1 MRYIKNQIT
10 TRSISLVVALF
21 VAFMI
26 PGVSNAA
33 TITVDEAID
42 DDPAV
47 DNGSCSLREAIT
59 SANTDTP
66 VDSCTA
72 GSGFD
77 DIVFDPSL
85 EGETIV
91 LTIEGFEEDLNA
103 TGDLDITDDLTIT
116 GPVSDEASSIV
127 IDGNGTDRVIDIH
140 SGEIELSGLTIQN
153 GGLVTRGGGVF
164 ARSDNGDL
172 LVENVV
178 IRENEVISPA
188 LLDSGAD
195 GGGIAIRM
203 PTVIR
208 DSLVT
213 LNSAA
218 SSGESIADDAR
229 GGGIWMGTNLTP
241 GTIRIENSRIVDNQ
255 VESTDMGT
263 ADGAGIAIRQGSM
276 GEVEIVDSEISGNT
290 GTGNTRSSQGVG
302 ISMLRGTHSIINS
315 TISENLGSGVRVRG
329 AAIWTRESTI
339 EINNV
344 TITENSA
351 MCDGEAPCVGGYLD
365 EVDTTEEI
373 TNSIIAGNTATG
385 GSVNEPDC
393 RGDVESQGFN
403 ILGDNTGC
411 NFIEST
417 GDQIGNVEGGGS
429 PVDPLLGPL
438 ADNGGSTLTHS
449 LLEGSPAID
458 MGDPADPA
466 GAGTCETEDQRGEMR
481 PFDGDDDGTAR
492 CDIGAFE
499 LQFAVGTRGDSGCA
513 ISDKVAGNSL
523 ISVNAILILIPVFVF
538 MRRKLIRSRY
548 KSKVKI

>member
-1 MRYIKNQIT
+1 MDKVINTYLSIILIT
-10 TRSISLVVALF
+10 VLITAAFSLPAY
-21 VAFMI
+21 
-26 PGVSNAA
+26 AA

-59 SANTDTP
+59 SANTDTAL
-66 VDSCTA
+66 DSCTA

-77 DIVFDPSL
+77 DIIFDPSM

-103 TGDLDITDDLTIT
+103 TGDLDITDDLTIS
-116 GPVSDEASSIV
+116 GPTSDEPSSIV

-140 SGEIELSGLTIQN
+140 SGEIRVSAITIQN
-153 GGLVTRGGGVF
+153 GGLVTTGGGIY

-172 LVENVV
+172 LVEDVV
-178 IRENEVISPA
+178 IRENEVTSPA
-188 LLDSGAD
+188 LLDSGAN

-208 DSLVT
+208 DSVIT

-218 SSGESIADDAR
+218 SSGESVADDAT
-229 GGGIWMGTNLTP
+229 GGGIWKGTNTIP
-241 GTIRIENSRIVDNQ
+241 GTTRIVKSRIVENQ

-276 GEVEIVDSEISGNT
+276 DEVEIVGSEISGNT

-302 ISMLRGTHSIINS
+302 IFMQRGSLSIINS
-315 TISENLGSGVRVRG
+315 TISENTGSGVKVRG
-329 AAIWTRESTI
+329 AAIWSRESNIT
-339 EINNV
+339 INNV
-344 TITENSA
+344 TITENNA
-351 MCDGEAPCVGGYLD
+351 VCDGDFPCVGGYLD
-365 EVDTTEEI
+365 ELGTTEEM

-417 GDQIGNVEGGGS
+417 GDQIGDVEGGGS
-429 PVDPLLGPL
+429 PVDPSLGPL
-438 ADNGGSTLTHS
+438 TDNGGPTLTHA

-458 MGDPADPA
+458 MGDPADPS

-481 PFDGDDDGTAR
+481 PADGNSDGTAG

-499 LQFAVGTRGDSGCA
+499 LQVAALPPVSGNGGSGCA
-513 ISDKVAGNSL
+513 IAEKGTESSFDAEV
-523 ISVNAILILIPVFVF
+523 AILILIPAFVF
-538 MRRKLIRSRY
+538 MRRKFIKNRVRQ
-548 KSKVKI
+548 K